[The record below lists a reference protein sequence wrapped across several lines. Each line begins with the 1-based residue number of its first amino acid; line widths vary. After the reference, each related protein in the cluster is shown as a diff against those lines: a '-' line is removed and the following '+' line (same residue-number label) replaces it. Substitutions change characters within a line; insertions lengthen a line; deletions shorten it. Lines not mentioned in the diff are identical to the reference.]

1 MSSQNYRKLIDFLFH
16 IVVVKIKNE
25 TECAVDV
32 WISIS
37 KKISTS
43 NFKSIMVAI
52 QNVKQDYKDVIWI
65 NLIPFWSVGEENGQ
79 VFEIIGRVDD
89 DAFFIGD
96 LIQRVQ
102 HLDENSVVK
111 SRKIIHRIDQKLC
124 ETREN
129 TEKPSKAQ

>member
-25 TECAVDV
+25 IECAVDV